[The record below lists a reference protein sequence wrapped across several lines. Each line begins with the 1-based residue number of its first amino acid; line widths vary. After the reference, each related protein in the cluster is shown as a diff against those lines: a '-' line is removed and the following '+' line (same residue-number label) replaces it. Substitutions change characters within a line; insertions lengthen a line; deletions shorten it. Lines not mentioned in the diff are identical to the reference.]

1 VSFEKDLARN
11 RAAFH
16 NYAIEER
23 YEAGIVLQGTEVKA
37 LREGAANLKDSYAR
51 VKEGEV
57 WLLNCHISPYTHG
70 TAFNHDPLRPRKLL
84 LHKREILKLYKAQD
98 LAGQTLVPLRIY
110 LKEGR
115 IKVEIGVGKGK
126 KQYDKRESKKR
137 ETMKREAEAA
147 VRERRL

>member
-84 LHKREILKLYKAQD
+84 LHKREIQRLHQRVKEKGL
-98 LAGQTLVPLRIY
+98 TLVPVRLYFR
-110 LKEGR
+110 KGR
-115 IKVEIGVGKGK
+115 VKVEIALAKGK
-126 KQYDKRESKKR
+126 TLYDKRETIKKR
-137 ETMKREAEAA
+137 DTQREA
-147 VRERRL
+147 RLGRRV